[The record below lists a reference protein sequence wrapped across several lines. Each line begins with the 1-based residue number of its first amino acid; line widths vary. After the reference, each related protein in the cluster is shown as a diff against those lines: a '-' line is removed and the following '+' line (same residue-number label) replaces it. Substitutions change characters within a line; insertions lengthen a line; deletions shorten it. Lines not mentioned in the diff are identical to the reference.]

1 MQRFRDSA
9 PHAEQRRTVEKTRR
23 SFMGKKGLIAGIV
36 VASAGAILWLNKY
49 APFWRVNLCSMSGSG
64 SVACSGD
71 PDPNLR
77 SKLGE
82 FYLILNRTNS
92 NVLKLVTDDYFILSS
107 GIPDTPLGFVLGKY
121 DPEREINVVIKW
133 RGEVGI
139 YRLRSPLPPP
149 VAFERLKDKF
159 ARRQSHTSELVFLD
173 S

>member
-9 PHAEQRRTVEKTRR
+9 PHAEQRRTVEKPRR

-92 NVLKLVTDDYFILSS
+92 NVLKLVTEANQYTSFEEAEEYISSQETGNYRIVSNNPMVSCVPLEELDDY
-107 GIPDTPLGFVLGKY
+107 
-121 DPEREINVVIKW
+121 
-133 RGEVGI
+133 
-139 YRLRSPLPPP
+139 
-149 VAFERLKDKF
+149 
-159 ARRQSHTSELVFLD
+159 ELVHASEQGLQLTSGNLTPQVKIFQYIK
-173 S
+173 